1 MAKNKGPRGGKQDE
15 KKGWREQLVAL
26 RSIPPYLRLIWDTSP
41 GLTGASIVL
50 RLLQAA
56 LPTAILYVGK
66 LIIDEVL
73 RVIETGD
80 GDTNY
85 LWKVV
90 ALELV
95 LALASDLL
103 SRATT
108 LFDGLLTDL
117 ISNRTSV
124 DIMRHAATLDLYQF
138 EDAEFYD
145 KMERARRQTSGRG
158 VLMAQLLAQF
168 QSTITLIVLGVSVV
182 AFNPWLILL
191 LVLAVIPSFIQE
203 NYFNQRKYSLTR
215 SWTPERRELDYLRYV
230 GASDVTAKEVK
241 IFGLAG
247 FITNRFDEL
256 SMKYY
261 RKNRDLSVRRA
272 GWGAFFSVIGSVTY
286 YGAYVL
292 IIMQTLE
299 GIITVGTLTFL
310 AGAFRRMQQG
320 LRAILSRFASI
331 GENALYLQDLF
342 DFFAIEPAIANGENT
357 VSFPAVVREGWV
369 FENVSFKY
377 PGADKFAIEELS
389 FSLPAGSKLALVGE
403 NGAGKTTLVKLMARL
418 YEPTSG
424 RILLDGRDLRD
435 YKLEELRDNVGVIFQ
450 DFFRYQL
457 TVRENIA
464 VGRIDYL
471 DDEDRIRES
480 AEKSLAAE
488 VVAGLPGGYGQLLG
502 KRFAGGQDLSG
513 GQWQKIALARA
524 YIRNAQL
531 LILDEPTSALDARA
545 EYEVFQR
552 FTELIEG
559 KSAVLISHRFSTV
572 RMADVILFLE
582 YGRRLE
588 MGAHDELME
597 LNGRYAELFKL
608 QARGYE

>member
-1 MAKNKGPRGGKQDE
+1 MAKPKNTKAKTE
-15 KKGWREQLVAL
+15 TKNWRDQLAAL

-41 GLTGASIVL
+41 RLALASIVL

-73 RVIETGD
+73 RLLETQD
-80 GDTNY
+80 GATSL
-85 LWKVV
+85 LWKLV
-90 ALELV
+90 ALELA
-95 LALASDLL
+95 LALATDLL

-168 QSTITLIVLGVSVV
+168 QSTITLVVLGISVV

-191 LVLAVIPSFIQE
+191 LIVAVIPSFIQE
-203 NYFNQRKYSLTR
+203 NYFNQQKYSLTR
-215 SWTPERRELDYLRYV
+215 SWTPERRELDYLRYI

-241 IFGLAG
+241 IFGLAE

-261 RKNRDLSVRRA
+261 RINRDLSVRRA
-272 GWGAFFSVIGSVTY
+272 SWGAFFSTIGSLTY

-292 IIMQTLE
+292 IITQTVN

-320 LRAILSRFASI
+320 LRSILSRFASI

-342 DFFAIEPAIANGENT
+342 DFFEIKPQIADQKA
-357 VSFPAVVREGWV
+357 SLPFPELVKEGWV
-369 FENVSFKY
+369 FENVSFRY
-377 PGADKFAIEELS
+377 PGTEQYAIKDLS
-389 FSLPAGSKLALVGE
+389 FTLPVGTRLALVGE
-403 NGAGKTTLVKLMARL
+403 NGAGKTTLVKLLARL

-424 RILLDGRDLRD
+424 RILLDGRDLRE
-435 YKLEELRDNVGVIFQ
+435 YQLAGLRDNVGVIFQ

-464 VGRIDYL
+464 VGRIEAIDAQ
-471 DDEDRIRES
+471 EQIEES
-480 AEKSLAAE
+480 ARKSLAAD
-488 VVAGLPGGYGQLLG
+488 VVAELPGGYDQLLG
-502 KRFAGGQDLSG
+502 RRFAGAQDLSG

-524 YIRNAQL
+524 YIRDAQL

-552 FTELIEG
+552 FSELIEG

-572 RMADVILFLE
+572 RMADLILFLE
-582 YGRRLE
+582 YGQRLE
-588 MGAHDELME
+588 MGSHEALME
-597 LNGRYAELFKL
+597 LDGRYAELFRL

>member
-1 MAKNKGPRGGKQDE
+1 MAKARGPRPKNDD
-15 KKGWREQLVAL
+15 KSWRDQLAAL
-26 RSIPPYLRLIWDTSP
+26 RSIPPYLRLIWNTSP
-41 GLTGASIVL
+41 GMAGASILL

-66 LIIDEVL
+66 LIIDEVIRL
-73 RVIETGD
+73 IETGD
-80 GDTNY
+80 GSTDY

-90 ALELV
+90 ALELL
-95 LALASDLL
+95 LALATDLL

-108 LFDGLLTDL
+108 LLDGLLTDL

-168 QSTITLIVLGVSVV
+168 QSTITLAVLGVSVV

-191 LVLAVIPSFIQE
+191 LVVAVIPSFIQE

-215 SWTPERRELDYLRYV
+215 SWTPERRELDYLRYI

-241 IFGLAG
+241 IFGLAD
-247 FITNRFDEL
+247 FITTRFDEL

-261 RKNRDLSVRRA
+261 WQNRDLSVRRA

-292 IIMQTLE
+292 IISQTVN
-299 GIITVGTLTFL
+299 GVITVGTLTFL

-342 DFFAIEPAIANGENT
+342 DFFKIKPDIADRTGAIP
-357 VSFPAVVREGWV
+357 FPRRVQFGWV

-377 PGADKFAIEELS
+377 PGAERYAVQNLS
-389 FSLPAGSKLALVGE
+389 FELPAGTKLALVGE
-403 NGAGKTTLVKLMARL
+403 NGAGKTTLVKLLARL

-435 YKLEELRDNVGVIFQ
+435 YRLSELRDNVGVIFQ

-464 VGRIDYL
+464 VGRIEFL
-471 DDEDRIRES
+471 DNEVQIKES

-488 VVAGLPGGYGQLLG
+488 VVAGLPGGYDQLLG
-502 KRFAGGQDLSG
+502 KRFAGGQELSG
-513 GQWQKIALARA
+513 GQWQKVALARA
-524 YIRNAQL
+524 YIRDAQL

-545 EYEVFQR
+545 EHEVFQR
-552 FTELIEG
+552 FTELIAG

-582 YGRRLE
+582 FGRRVE
-588 MGAHDELME
+588 MGAHEELMK

-608 QARGYE
+608 QARGYG

>member
-1 MAKNKGPRGGKQDE
+1 MARQQGAKAKDE
-15 KKGWREQLVAL
+15 KKNWRDQLAAL

-41 GLTGASIVL
+41 RLAAGSIGL

-73 RVIETGD
+73 RLLETND
-80 GDTNY
+80 GATDL
-85 LWKVV
+85 LWKLV
-90 ALELV
+90 AIE
-95 LALASDLL
+95 LALALATDLL

-108 LFDGLLTDL
+108 LIDGLLTDL

-168 QSTITLIVLGVSVV
+168 QSTITLVVLGISVV

-191 LVLAVIPSFIQE
+191 LIVAVIPSFIQE
-203 NYFNQRKYSLTR
+203 NYFNQQKYSLTR
-215 SWTPERRELDYLRYV
+215 SWTPERRELDYLRYI

-241 IFGLAG
+241 IFGLAD

-261 RKNRDLSVRRA
+261 LINRDLSVRRA
-272 GWGAFFSVIGSVTY
+272 GWGAFFSTIGSLTY

-292 IIMQTLE
+292 IITQTVNGL
-299 GIITVGTLTFL
+299 ITVGTLTFL

-320 LRAILSRFASI
+320 LRNILSRFASI

-342 DFFAIEPAIANGENT
+342 DFFEIKPRIADQGA
-357 VSFPAVVREGWV
+357 SLPFPEKVQEGWV
-369 FENVSFKY
+369 FENVSFRY
-377 PGADKFAIEELS
+377 PGAEQYAIKDLS
-389 FSLPAGSKLALVGE
+389 FTLPVGTRLALVGE
-403 NGAGKTTLVKLMARL
+403 NGAGKTTLVKLLARL

-424 RILLDGRDLRD
+424 RILLDGRDLRE
-435 YKLEELRDNVGVIFQ
+435 YRLAELRDNVGVIFQ

-464 VGRIDYL
+464 VGRIEAIDSQ
-471 DDEDRIRES
+471 EQIEES
-480 AEKSLAAE
+480 ARKSLAAD
-488 VVAGLPGGYGQLLG
+488 VVEELPGGYDQLLG
-502 KRFAGGQDLSG
+502 RRFAGAQDLSG

-524 YIRNAQL
+524 YIRDAQL

-552 FTELIEG
+552 FSELIEG

-572 RMADVILFLE
+572 RMADIILFLE
-582 YGRRLE
+582 YGQRLE
-588 MGAHDELME
+588 MGSHEALME
-597 LNGRYAELFKL
+597 LDGRYAELFRL